1 MVPRLIHYLV
11 HAGITFDPVQTLE
24 ELGHVTNML
33 ASLKS
38 RDHNSRA
45 EIKVDQK
52 RNDMH
57 IICSIF
63 NMHI

>member
-11 HAGITFDPVQTLE
+11 HAGIIFDPVQTLE
-24 ELGHVTNML
+24 ELDHVTPMH

-38 RDHNSRA
+38 RDHNSRG

-57 IICSIF
+57 IR
-63 NMHI
+63 HVA